1 MDSLRDLQKSLW
13 KCNKCGSCTSVCPLY
28 AQTKDEALSARG
40 RLAVIDALLDGGL
53 APGKSYE
60 ECLYNCIL
68 CQACSANCAS
78 GVPTTEIFLAA
89 RSALTR
95 ERKQPLAQRL
105 FFRGLLARPDRL
117 KLGVSALCLCQKT
130 GLHRLAGS
138 GVVSRLLPLSVRR
151 ARDFLFDA
159 PLSGF
164 RVKDIP
170 KADHPRGCVAYFPG
184 CAVSA
189 LMPQVCRST
198 CRLLALSGW
207 DVVLPE
213 NYCCG
218 MPHLV
223 HGDEETARRLAR
235 KNITLYRDVEVV
247 VTDCA
252 TCGAALKGYE
262 KLLSG
267 DSGYGEMARL
277 FSAKVRDLTEFLAGT
292 GVSLPAAA
300 GAAPTGS
307 APRAPGPD
315 GAVFGRPPSAGYA
328 AAGLTPGGVDS
339 SHFHTSAGEVH
350 RVTYHDPCH
359 LARGQGV
366 RRQPRQLLKAIPG
379 VKLVEMENPDACCG
393 GGGSFLFTHP
403 GLAEKVGGAKA
414 RAILNTGAG
423 VVVTECP
430 GCVKQIKLSLQRE
443 SGGARVKVVHLAE
456 FLGSGFTL

>member
-1 MDSLRDLQKSLW
+1 MDSLRNLQKSLW

-78 GVPTTEIFLAA
+78 GVPATEIFLAA
-89 RSALTR
+89 RSALAR

-117 KLGVSALCLCQKT
+117 KLGVSALRLCQKT
-130 GLHRLAGS
+130 GLSRLAGS

-159 PLSGF
+159 PLSDF
-164 RVKDIP
+164 RAKDIP
-170 KADHPRGCVAYFPG
+170 KADHPRGRAAYFPG

-267 DSGYGEMARL
+267 DSGYGEKARL

-300 GAAPTGS
+300 GAAPAGS
-307 APRAPGPD
+307 TPRAPGP
-315 GAVFGRPPSAGYA
+315 GEAV
-328 AAGLTPGGVDS
+328 GV
-339 SHFHTSAGEVH
+339 EL

-366 RRQPRQLLKAIPG
+366 RRQPRKLLKAIPG
-379 VKLVEMENPDACCG
+379 VKLVEMENPDSCCG

-423 VVVTECP
+423 VVLTECP
-430 GCVKQIKLSLQRE
+430 GCVKQIRLSLQRE

-456 FLGSGFTL
+456 FLGSGFTS